1 VSQVIVYWR
10 PGCPYCASLRRGLR
24 RIGLPTEEV
33 NIWEDPAAAANV
45 RSFAHGNETVPT
57 VVIGGKPLVNPSVAR
72 VVETVQVE
80 APGLFPDAPATLR
93 AVRRLRRLRLLQWV
107 VVGAII
113 VASFTADFL
122 GDAGLSWALDGVA
135 VAAYLGFGFV
145 RGG

>member
-1 VSQVIVYWR
+1 MYWR

-33 NIWEDPAAAANV
+33 NIWEYPGAAAKV
-45 RSFAHGNETVPT
+45 RGLADGNETVPT

-72 VVETVQVE
+72 VVETVRVE
-80 APGLFPDAPATLR
+80 APGLLPDEQATLR
-93 AVRRLRRLRLLQWV
+93 TVRRLWLLQLLQWM

-122 GDAGLSWALDGVA
+122 GDAGVSWALDGVA
-135 VAAYLGFGFV
+135 VAVYFGF
-145 RGG
+145 RFARRR